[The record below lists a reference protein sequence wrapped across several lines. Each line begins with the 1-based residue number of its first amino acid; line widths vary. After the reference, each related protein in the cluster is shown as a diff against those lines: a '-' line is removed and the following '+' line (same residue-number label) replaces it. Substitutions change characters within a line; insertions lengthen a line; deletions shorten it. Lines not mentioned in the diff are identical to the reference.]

1 MTVRKVLLFL
11 CVIYSLPDESI
22 IAENKKEPIVWQSWS
37 DDLFDRARQEKKLV
51 ILDLEAVWC
60 HWCHVMADTTY
71 HDPKVVKLIN
81 SKFIPVRVDQDAHPD
96 LSLRYE
102 KWGWPATVV
111 FTSGGEEITK
121 QRGYIEPR
129 QMAKLLENII
139 KNPIPGKS
147 ESEEFEIKLSKN
159 AFLSDEQKQILLKEH
174 LEDLYDSEFG
184 GWGYRH
190 KLLDL
195 EHCEYAMMR
204 SQEGDAAEGEMARKT
219 LDQALYL
226 LDTEWGGFYQYSDQ
240 RNWRSPHFE
249 KIMLIQA
256 QYIRLYGMAYALW
269 QNENYLKAAQ
279 KTAEYI
285 FNFWTSPEGA
295 FYTSQDADIDET
307 FPGLRFYALKDE
319 ERRKLGRLPKID
331 KHIYARENGWMIMSL
346 ASLYEFTG
354 NENALKHALH
364 AAEWIIENRSLPEGG
379 FRHDEKDRAGPYLG
393 DSLAMGQ
400 AFLELYVATAD
411 RKWMALSEKAAGF
424 INQNLRDEKGGFITA
439 RLDAKA
445 PGAFRKP
452 VKQMDE
458 NFNTARWTNNL
469 FHYTGKKE
477 YKNMAEHAMKYLV
490 SPGVFDSRSF
500 RAGLLLADR
509 ELASDPLHVTV
520 VGSKKDR
527 RAKELFLSAISYPA
541 VYRRVEWWDK
551 SEGAL
556 PNPDVTYPQL
566 EKSAAFLCADN
577 FCSLPIFTSVAL
589 KKALEDRK
597 KMIPEKVQSK

>member
-1 MTVRKVLLFL
+1 MKIGRIFLLFYAISAL
-11 CVIYSLPDESI
+11 LGGAALGENTRDP
-22 IAENKKEPIVWQSWS
+22 IAWQSWS
-37 DDLFDRARQEKKLV
+37 DDLFEQARQEKKLV

-111 FTSGGEEITK
+111 FTSDGEEIIK
-121 QRGYIEPR
+121 ERGYIEPP
-129 QMAKLLENII
+129 QMAKLLEDII
-139 KNPIPGKS
+139 KNPAPGKS
-147 ESEEFEIKLSKN
+147 EPEEPEIQISKN
-159 AFLSDEQKQILLKEH
+159 AFLSEAQKQILLKEH
-174 LEDLYDSEFG
+174 SEDLYDSEFG
-184 GWGYRH
+184 GWGFRH

-204 SQEGDAAEGEMARKT
+204 AREGDLTEEVMAKKT

-226 LDTEWGGFYQYSDQ
+226 LDSEWGGFYQYSDQ
-240 RNWRSPHFE
+240 RDWKSPHFE

-256 QYIRLYGMAYALW
+256 QYIRLYALAYALW
-269 QNENYLKAAQ
+269 QNEMYLKAAQ
-279 KTAEYI
+279 KTGEYV

-295 FYTSQDADIDET
+295 FYTSQDADIDEKLT
-307 FPGLRFYALKDE
+307 GHQFYVLKSA
-319 ERRKLGRLPKID
+319 ERKKLGRAPKID
-331 KHIYARENGWMIMSL
+331 RHIYARENGWMILSL
-346 ASLYEFTG
+346 AVLYEFTG
-354 NENALKHALH
+354 EQSSLSHAVQ
-364 AAEWIIENRSLPEGG
+364 AAEWILKNRSLPSGG

-411 RKWMALSEKAAGF
+411 RKWILLSEKAAGF
-424 INQNLRDEKGGFITA
+424 IDENFRDQKGGFITA
-439 RLDAKA
+439 RLHSKA
-445 PGAFRKP
+445 SGAFRQP
-452 VKQMDE
+452 IKQMDE
-458 NFNTARWTNNL
+458 NFNLARWTNNL

-477 YKNMAEHAMKYLV
+477 YKAMAEHALKYVV
-490 SPGVFDSRSF
+490 STSVFQSRSF

-509 ELASDPLHVTV
+509 EMAQDPLHITI
-520 VGSKKDR
+520 VGSKKD
-527 RAKELFLSAISYPA
+527 KEAENLFLSAISYPA

-551 SEGAL
+551 KEGAL

-566 EKSAAFLCADN
+566 EKAAAFLCADN
-577 FCSLPIFTSVAL
+577 FCSLPFFSPDKL
-589 KKALEDRK
+589 RKALEERK
-597 KMIPEKVQSK
+597 NTTLKKNIK